1 MTDSTSSRSSQSEDN
16 NIKKKVSYSTDYLPN
31 LLQDSQ
37 KMLPID
43 QRILFKKQ
51 DYNLTSDK
59 YNDNNSNNSKNSNN
73 NSDKLSDYLTNDGE
87 NVANS
92 ISNKYSNT
100 NNNNNAFFINNIQ
113 NDKDQYKPDNLINN
127 QENKNIEKDEN
138 NQNKETKKNIFND
151 NYDDYNELSADKQML
166 KRLDMLRKL
175 GELVQYGVKLSQ
187 NYNMNSD
194 YFAMKY
200 EFELHKN
207 IRAKQNSVNWMS
219 SLMLNCIY
227 GIEIL
232 NEKYNPF
239 DLKLKNWSEQIN
251 ADINNY
257 YDVFGEI
264 YEKYNQPGKNMAPE
278 LKLVLM
284 ISGSALKFHLN
295 NTLLSQNNKTIP
307 NLSQSDNQDP
317 AMLEQMRAKAAYD
330 KIKEETIKNNELLK
344 DKTNK
349 EHEQAL
355 KQMSDMM
362 YLQNKKIESQKQEE
376 ENQRKIAEFAKM
388 KMILEQNSKM
398 PNMNS
403 MNGMNGMNSMNG
415 MNGMN
420 SMSSMNSMSGMNGI
434 SGTSVMPEPASGG
447 NMNQRYE
454 ELRRKNINEHLQ
466 SIKDK
471 VKNIDIKDNIDDEP
485 LYLRAANAKAREPY
499 NNKNQINNKDET
511 ERSTSSSSK
520 SSTESSK
527 TSSSEDTSSKR
538 KSEKSVSTTLS
549 KRKYNKKG
557 ITIQTN

>member
-1 MTDSTSSRSSQSEDN
+1 MTDSISSRSSRSEDN
-16 NIKKKVSYSTDYLPN
+16 NIKKKVSYSTDYMPN

-37 KMLPID
+37 KMLPHD
-43 QRILFKKQ
+43 QRILFKKY
-51 DYNLTSDK
+51 DNDTISDK
-59 YNDNNSNNSKNSNN
+59 KNNDNNSNHSNHSN
-73 NSDKLSDYLTNDGE
+73 HSDKLSDYLTNDGE

-92 ISNKYSNT
+92 VSNKYSNT
-100 NNNNNAFFINNIQ
+100 QLYGKTNTFFSNVNQ
-113 NDKDQYKPDNLINN
+113 NQN
-127 QENKNIEKDEN
+127 QNPNQN
-138 NQNKETKKNIFND
+138 PQNQNKLDNIEEKKLENQEENQEEKEKNIFND

-200 EFELHKN
+200 EYELHKN

-295 NTLLSQNNKTIP
+295 NTLLSQNNKIPP
-307 NLSQSDNQDP
+307 NLQQADAQDP

-344 DKTNK
+344 EKTDK
-349 EHEQAL
+349 EHGEAL
-355 KQMSDMM
+355 KQMNDMIF
-362 YLQNKKIESQKQEE
+362 LQNKKLELQKQEE
-376 ENQRKIAEFAKM
+376 EKQKKFEEFAKM
-388 KMILEQNSKM
+388 KMLLEQNSNNMQNKM
-398 PNMNS
+398 TNI
-403 MNGMNGMNSMNG
+403 G
-415 MNGMN
+415 
-420 SMSSMNSMSGMNGI
+420 GI
-434 SGTSVMPEPASGG
+434 SGMGVMAAPSANG
-447 NMNQRYE
+447 NINEKYE
-454 ELRRKNINEHLQ
+454 EIRRKNINDHLK

-471 VKNIDIKDNIDDEP
+471 VKNIDVKEDIETEP
-485 LYLRAANAKAREPY
+485 LYLRTTNAKGREPY
-499 NNKNQINNKDET
+499 NRESYNKDD
-511 ERSTSSSSK
+511 STASSK

-527 TSSSEDTSSKR
+527 TSSNDDSSSKR
-538 KSEKSVSTTLS
+538 KSEKSVSTSLS

>member
-1 MTDSTSSRSSQSEDN
+1 MTDSTSSRSSHSEDN
-16 NIKKKVSYSTDYLPN
+16 NIKKKVSYSTDYMPN

-37 KMLPID
+37 KMLPLD
-43 QRILFKKQ
+43 QRILFKKHEY
-51 DYNLTSDK
+51 DNHSTSDRK
-59 YNDNNSNNSKNSNN
+59 EKEKDRDDYSH
-73 NSDKLSDYLTNDGE
+73 NSDKLSDYMTNDGE
-87 NVANS
+87 NIANS
-92 ISNKYSNT
+92 VSNKYSNT
-100 NNNNNAFFINNIQ
+100 QLYGNTNSFFSNANQ
-113 NDKDQYKPDNLINN
+113 NN
-127 QENKNIEKDEN
+127 QSYRTNDDEEKKKDNNENKEEKEKEN
-138 NQNKETKKNIFND
+138 NIFND
-151 NYDDYNELSADKQML
+151 TYDDYNDLSPDRQML

-200 EFELHKN
+200 EYELHKN

-278 LKLVLM
+278 LKLILM
-284 ISGSALKFHLN
+284 VSGSALKFHLN
-295 NTLLSQNNKTIP
+295 NTLLSQNNRTMP
-307 NLSQSDNQDP
+307 NLSQSEAQDP
-317 AMLEQMRAKAAYD
+317 AMLEQMRTKAAYD
-330 KIKEETIKNNELLK
+330 KIKEETFKNNELLK
-344 DKTNK
+344 EKANK

-355 KQMSDMM
+355 KQMNDMM
-362 YLQNKKIESQKQEE
+362 FLQNKKVELQKQDED
-376 ENQRKIAEFAKM
+376 NQRKIAEFAKM
-388 KMILEQNSKM
+388 KMLLEQQNM
-398 PNMNS
+398 PNIQNTQNKMAS
-403 MNGMNGMNSMNG
+403 LG
-415 MNGMN
+415 
-420 SMSSMNSMSGMNGI
+420 GI
-434 SGTSVMPEPASGG
+434 SGMGVMPAPSSNG
-447 NMNQRYE
+447 NMNEKYE
-454 ELRRKNINEHLQ
+454 EIRRKNINEQLQ

-471 VKNIDIKDNIDDEP
+471 VKNIDVREDIETEP
-485 LYLRAANAKAREPY
+485 LYLRTANAKTREIY
-499 NNKNQINNKDET
+499 NKQSNNKDDT
-511 ERSTSSSSK
+511 DRSTTSSSK

-527 TSSSEDTSSKR
+527 TSSDDSRR

-557 ITIQTN
+557 ITIQTS